1 MVIHDGCLFNRCL
14 DCNLTALSC
23 VHVSKCQ
30 TNVVKSY
37 LSYQHPSLSP
47 QVLYNVPAP
56 CRRIF
61 LEQRFRF
68 YIFFFFVT
76 LLFCVLS
83 ESYQTYQTGPRL
95 PTRDVAATW
104 RCGPG
109 FDSRTRASLCK
120 AIHEHFLLFAS
131 KDMASALHCRCR
143 NSLLA
148 VCHCWMHHEPFL
160 RWRYEEE
167 RRLWSIQ
174 HWGGMI

>member
-1 MVIHDGCLFNRCL
+1 MFPNVKPTSWKATFTINIYLNRLRYC
-14 DCNLTALSC
+14 TM
-23 VHVSKCQ
+23 
-30 TNVVKSY
+30 Y
-37 LSYQHPSLSP
+37 LHHADEYSWNNDSDS
-47 QVLYNVPAP
+47 
-56 CRRIF
+56 
-61 LEQRFRF
+61 
-68 YIFFFFVT
+68 IFFFFVT

-104 RCGPG
+104 QCGPG

-120 AIHEHFLLFAS
+120 AIYEHFLLFAS
-131 KDMASALHCRCR
+131 KDMVSALHCRCR